1 MKRINTSAGN
11 TTFELEATSEMC
23 PNTYIAVTLLQPHNN
38 RDNDRPIR
46 MYGVVNIHVEDPA
59 LHLNP
64 KIKMAQ
70 ELRPGKEFNVEVSEK
85 DGKAMN
91 YTIAIVD
98 EGLLSLT
105 TFRTP
110 DPFAAFYAR
119 EALGVKTWDFYDYI
133 YGAYGARLDKAF
145 AVGGDEA
152 LKDLQDEK
160 TNRFK
165 PSSYSTV
172 LSV

>member
-85 DGKAMN
+85 
-91 YTIAIVD
+91 T
-98 EGLLSLT
+98 
-105 TFRTP
+105 
-110 DPFAAFYAR
+110 AR
-119 EALGVKTWDFYDYI
+119 
-133 YGAYGARLDKAF
+133 R
-145 AVGGDEA
+145 
-152 LKDLQDEK
+152 
-160 TNRFK
+160 
-165 PSSYSTV
+165 
-172 LSV
+172 

>member
-64 KIKMAQ
+64 KIKW
-70 ELRPGKEFNVEVSEK
+70 LRNSDREK
-85 DGKAMN
+85 SSTWKFLKK
-91 YTIAIVD
+91 T
-98 EGLLSLT
+98 
-105 TFRTP
+105 
-110 DPFAAFYAR
+110 AR
-119 EALGVKTWDFYDYI
+119 
-133 YGAYGARLDKAF
+133 R
-145 AVGGDEA
+145 
-152 LKDLQDEK
+152 
-160 TNRFK
+160 
-165 PSSYSTV
+165 
-172 LSV
+172 